1 MRQYFTLQVL
11 PLEMLSDGVCE
22 FVMLVAGFH
31 GSPCNKSLG
40 LTMKNISL
48 V

>member
-11 PLEMLSDGVCE
+11 PLEMLLTVFCE

-31 GSPCNKSLG
+31 GSQ
-40 LTMKNISL
+40 
-48 V
+48 